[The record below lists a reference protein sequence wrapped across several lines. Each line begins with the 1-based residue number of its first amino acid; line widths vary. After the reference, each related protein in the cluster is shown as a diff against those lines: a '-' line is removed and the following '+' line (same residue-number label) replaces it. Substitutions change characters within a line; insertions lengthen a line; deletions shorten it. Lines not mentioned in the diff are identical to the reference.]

1 MDRHQNS
8 LFFQGKMSGLRGRTI
23 SQLQNQSEGVP
34 MNDKGRRAL
43 LMGGAAASL
52 QLWWLRVL
60 TKKFHFYGNI
70 THEAQGRYVHRRS
83 DCSKLSEL

>member
-1 MDRHQNS
+1 MALPGSGWTVTKTH
-8 LFFQGKMSGLRGRTI
+8 FFFRARCLAGLRCRTI

-52 QLWWLRVL
+52 QLPMVVESVDQEVPLLW
-60 TKKFHFYGNI
+60 
-70 THEAQGRYVHRRS
+70 
-83 DCSKLSEL
+83 

>member
-1 MDRHQNS
+1 
-8 LFFQGKMSGLRGRTI
+8 
-23 SQLQNQSEGVP
+23 

-70 THEAQGRYVHRRS
+70 TMRHKAGTIGGAI
-83 DCSKLSEL
+83 CSKHVGTNTTKTAGRQHLFKTGSLRFRFFK